1 MHKTVAENLN
11 IDSIIDEFAK
21 LKRKISFTNEP
32 I

>member
-1 MHKTVAENLN
+1 MHKNVAENLN

-21 LKRKISFTNEP
+21 SKLKIGFTNEP